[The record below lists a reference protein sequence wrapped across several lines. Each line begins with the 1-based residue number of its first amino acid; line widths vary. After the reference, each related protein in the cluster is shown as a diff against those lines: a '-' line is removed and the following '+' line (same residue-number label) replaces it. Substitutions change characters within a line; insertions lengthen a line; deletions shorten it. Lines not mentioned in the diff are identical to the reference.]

1 MESLGLEEKNITE
14 DITNLFR
21 LKKEQNYT
29 WIKGIRNFFQQDK
42 ILRDIKN
49 FSEHKKEEENYYKPF
64 NNYIEYKSNSHKHKK
79 PSVEEYLDKISLYLK
94 EIINSFK
101 KSDIWKINNSK

>member
-1 MESLGLEEKNITE
+1 MESLGLEEENVIE
-14 DITNLFR
+14 DIANLFG

-29 WIKGIRNFFQQDK
+29 WIKAIWNFYQQDK

-49 FSEHKKEEENYYKPF
+49 FFEHKKEEENYYKPF

-79 PSVEEYLDKISLYLK
+79 LSVEEYLDKISLYLK
-94 EIINSFK
+94 EIINSLK
-101 KSDIWKINNSK
+101 KSDTWKINNSK